1 MIIEEIELPIKGNK
15 EDIEQR
21 LLFNG
26 FQIFYK
32 VLTITNYYLPVNES
46 LENHNTLKER
56 CKRIRYVEPMTK
68 FKNEWQ
74 NYEEWIKDYNIEDC
88 KKEEEEILKQGFK
101 IIYTDEKTDWV
112 YKKIDEKKMFF
123 QIQDIK
129 DDCLIIAYDN
139 EKYYD
144 FDSTKQRKCLIDD
157 VEKYGIEILDIN
169 NIDRFKLIGKV
180 LSIEEIVRKMKDVI
194 NKLNSHT

>member
-1 MIIEEIELPIKGNK
+1 M
-15 EDIEQR
+15 
-21 LLFNG
+21 
-26 FQIFYK
+26 
-32 VLTITNYYLPVNES
+32 TNSKLG
-46 LENHNTLKER
+46 LE
-56 CKRIRYVEPMTK
+56 Y
-68 FKNEWQ
+68 
-74 NYEEWIKDYNIEDC
+74 
-88 KKEEEEILKQGFK
+88 
-101 IIYTDEKTDWV
+101 
-112 YKKIDEKKMFF
+112 F

-180 LSIEEIVRKMKDVI
+180 LTIEEIVKKMKDVI
-194 NKLNSHT
+194 NKLNSHI